1 MLLMRPPFLIEKFLP
16 ASTNNR
22 QHVSACS
29 LVVIE
34 FKLQRFIVRDPEK
47 SLGVFAGTWWDLT
60 DEQREAAGV
69 LGYQN
74 DPDVVSS
81 GRSC

>member
-1 MLLMRPPFLIEKFLP
+1 MYATR
-16 ASTNNR
+16 
-22 QHVSACS
+22 S

-60 DEQREAAGV
+60 DEQREAAAV

-81 GRSC
+81 VVLDEFGCHMVQAQASQRKGV